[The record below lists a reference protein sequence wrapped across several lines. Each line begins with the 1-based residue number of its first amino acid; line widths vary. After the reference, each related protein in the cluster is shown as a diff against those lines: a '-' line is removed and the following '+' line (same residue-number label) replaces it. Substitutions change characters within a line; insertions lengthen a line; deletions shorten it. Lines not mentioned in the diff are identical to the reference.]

1 MMHHTTALPRITLS
15 NLRTRAKTLE
25 HSPAKTT
32 TIAPVRTR
40 KDLAQFIQLP
50 KQLYSANAHWVAP
63 LDLQVKQFLDR
74 KHPFYQHGEAEAF
87 LARRDGQVVGRIL
100 VSDDS
105 RYNKAHDSN
114 VGCFGMIESNNDV
127 RTIRKL
133 IDRASQW
140 LLNRGRTELLGPID
154 YSTNY
159 PTGLLVEG
167 FDTPPSVMMNHQP
180 EYYQYLFEACGLEK
194 AKDLYAWWFD
204 SQNQMD
210 ERWQQRVARLAD
222 RYQVKVR
229 SISLK
234 NFNAEIARCKMIY
247 NESFESNW
255 GFVKMTAAEF
265 DHLAR
270 EIRQLATPELIQIA
284 EVEGQPVGLSLAM
297 PNFNEAVQPLQ
308 GRLTTAGIPV
318 GLARLLYRMR
328 KVKTGRLA
336 VLGVLP
342 GYRRRGVAEA
352 LIQQTF
358 ANGFG
363 KLRYTGAELSWTL
376 EDNVLVNRMI
386 ERVGG
391 LKYKTYR
398 IYRKQLG
405 EVKNENARFD
415 PSSSVTTPS

>member
-1 MMHHTTALPRITLS
+1 MTHPTTALPRIALS
-15 NLRTRAKTLE
+15 NLRACTQPLE
-25 HSPAKTT
+25 KSSAKTT

-40 KDLAQFIQLP
+40 KDLYEFIQLP

-74 KHPFYQHGEAEAF
+74 KHPFYRHGEAEAF
-87 LARRDGQVVGRIL
+87 LARCDGQVVGRIL

-105 RYNKAHDSN
+105 RYNKAHKSN
-114 VGCFGMIESNNDV
+114 VGCFGMIESNNDI
-127 RTIRKL
+127 RTVRKL

-140 LLNRGRTELLGPID
+140 LQSRGRSELLGPID

-180 EYYQYLFEACGLEK
+180 EYYQYLLEACGLEK
-194 AKDLYAWWFD
+194 AKDLHAWWFD
-204 SQNQMD
+204 SKNQMD
-210 ERWQQRVARLAD
+210 EQWRQRVTRLVD

-234 NFNAEIARCKMIY
+234 NFKAEIARCKKIY

-255 GFVKMTAAEF
+255 GFVKMTDAEF
-265 DHLAR
+265 DHLAS
-270 EIRQLATPELIQIA
+270 EIRQMATPELIQIA
-284 EVEGQPVGLSLAM
+284 EVDGQPVGLSLAM
-297 PNFNEAVQPLQ
+297 PNFNEAVQPLN
-308 GRLTTAGIPV
+308 GRLTTAGIPI
-318 GLARLLYRMR
+318 GLARLVYRMR

-363 KLRYTGAELSWTL
+363 KLGYTGAELSWTL

-391 LKYKTYR
+391 QKYKTYR
-398 IYRKQLG
+398 IYRKQL
-405 EVKNENARFD
+405 NSSENTEAQFD
-415 PSSSVTTPS
+415 SELFCHSA

>member
-1 MMHHTTALPRITLS
+1 MTHPTTALPRITLS
-15 NLRTRAKTLE
+15 SLRAGTQPLE
-25 HSPAKTT
+25 KSSAKTT

-40 KDLAQFIQLP
+40 KDLAEFIQLP
-50 KQLYSANAHWVAP
+50 KQLHSTNAHWVAP

-74 KHPFYQHGEAEAF
+74 KHPFYRHGEAEAF

-105 RYNKAHDSN
+105 RYNKAHNSN

-127 RTIRKL
+127 RTVRKL
-133 IDRASQW
+133 IDHASQW
-140 LLNRGRTELLGPID
+140 LQSRGRTELLGPID

-167 FDTPPSVMMNHQP
+167 FDTSPSVMMNHQP
-180 EYYQYLFEACGLEK
+180 EYYQYLLEACGLEK

-204 SQNQMD
+204 SKNQMD
-210 ERWQQRVARLAD
+210 EQWRQRVTRLAE

-229 SISLK
+229 PISLK
-234 NFNAEIARCKMIY
+234 NFKAEIARCKTIY

-255 GFVKMTAAEF
+255 GFVKMTDAEF
-265 DHLAR
+265 DHLAS
-270 EIRQLATPELIQIA
+270 EIRQMATPELIQIA
-284 EVEGQPVGLSLAM
+284 EVESLPVGLSLAM
-297 PNFNEAVQPLQ
+297 PNFNEAVQPLK
-308 GRLTTAGIPV
+308 GRLTTAGIPI
-318 GLARLLYRMR
+318 GLARLWYRMR

-363 KLRYTGAELSWTL
+363 KLGYTGAELSWTL

-391 LKYKTYR
+391 QKYKTYR
-398 IYRKQLG
+398 IYRKQL
-405 EVKNENARFD
+405 NNSENTETQFD
-415 PSSSVTTPS
+415 SELFCHSA